1 MRRHKARGRDK
12 RKRKPRQAEPCP
24 HPIWSIHEHLSW
36 YRDEG
41 GYTTHR
47 DGQQTYAR
55 AGSMQKVEVMRER
68 VDNGEPLFVDGDGE
82 VDLS

>member
-1 MRRHKARGRDK
+1 MGHKSKRGRNK
-12 RKRKPRQAEPCP
+12 RKRKPPQAEP
-24 HPIWSIHEHLSW
+24 
-36 YRDEG
+36 
-41 GYTTHR
+41 HR